1 LQAATARDLDR
12 VLDGLGEIAEQVG
25 HLLRRLEVLLRAVAT
40 RSLRVVEQRAVVDAD
55 ARLVGLEV
63 FRANETNV
71 VRGDD
76 GHAACARKLHGG
88 IEIGL
93 FAGASSALQLE
104 IVAVAEQAEPEI
116 ERCRSEERR

>member
-1 LQAATARDLDR
+1 
-12 VLDGLGEIAEQVG
+12 
-25 HLLRRLEVLLRAVAT
+25 

-104 IVAVAEQAEPEI
+104 LVAVAKQAEPEI
-116 ERCRSEERR
+116 ERCDRFVFAPVEQRSADVAFLRSR